1 MKNFNLIN
9 GDMLE
14 ELDKLDENSIDCIIT
29 DPPYELN
36 FMGKDWDNTG
46 IAFNKET
53 WEKCLRVL
61 KPGGHLLAFAGSRTM
76 YGIGYAIQQAGF
88 DIRDTIMWLYGSGF
102 PKSFNIGNQIE
113 AKILFNDASGR
124 SQKYLKGT
132 KVNKS
137 MWTHHWSY
145 ENGKEKNDYSVLS
158 TEKIVDVEPQTELG
172 KKWKGW
178 GTQLKPSF
186 EPIIVARKPVER
198 KYCG

>member
-1 MKNFNLIN
+1 
-9 GDMLE
+9 MLFS
-14 ELDKLDENSIDCIIT
+14 KLASRLEI
-29 DPPYELN
+29 
-36 FMGKDWDNTG
+36 
-46 IAFNKET
+46 
-53 WEKCLRVL
+53 
-61 KPGGHLLAFAGSRTM
+61 LLC
-76 YGIGYAIQQAGF
+76 GYI
-88 DIRDTIMWLYGSGF
+88 GSGF

-113 AKILFNDASGR
+113 AKVLFNDASGR

-198 KYCG
+198 NNSR

>member
-1 MKNFNLIN
+1 
-9 GDMLE
+9 MLFS
-14 ELDKLDENSIDCIIT
+14 KLASRLEI
-29 DPPYELN
+29 
-36 FMGKDWDNTG
+36 
-46 IAFNKET
+46 
-53 WEKCLRVL
+53 
-61 KPGGHLLAFAGSRTM
+61 LLC
-76 YGIGYAIQQAGF
+76 GYI
-88 DIRDTIMWLYGSGF
+88 GSGF

-113 AKILFNDASGR
+113 AKVLFNDASGR

-158 TEKIVDVEPQTELG
+158 TEKIVNVEPQTELG

-198 KYCG
+198 NNSR